1 MKYIKAK
8 DRDFTFD
15 EDQLEELKA
24 YYRFNLEEEKELFEG
39 YIKDGFMTKKEA
51 KDRFLEVKEFN
62 KELDRC
68 NNIFEAAEFLNSR
81 RDFADIYE
89 EFVIKEY
96 DF

>member
-24 YYRFNLEEEKELFEG
+24 YYRFDLKDEKENLKEAVEE
-39 YIKDGFMTKKEA
+39 DTMTKEDA
-51 KDRFLEVKEFN
+51 ETRFLELKEFN
-62 KELDRC
+62 KDLDEC
-68 NNIFEAAEFLNSR
+68 ENIFEAAVFLNSK

-89 EFVIKEY
+89 EFILKEY

>member
-51 KDRFLEVKEFN
+51 KERFLEVKEFN

>member
-24 YYRFNLEEEKELFEG
+24 YYRFDLEEEKELFEG
-39 YIKDGFMTKKEA
+39 YIEDGFMTKKEA
-51 KDRFLEVKEFN
+51 KERFLEVKEFN

>member
-24 YYRFNLEEEKELFEG
+24 YYRFNLEDEKENL
-39 YIKDGFMTKKEA
+39 KKA
-51 KDRFLEVKEFN
+51 VKENTITHEDAEKRFFELIEFN
-62 KELDRC
+62 IDLNEC
-68 NNIFEAAEFLNSR
+68 ENIFEAAEFLNSR

-89 EFVIKEY
+89 EFIVKEY